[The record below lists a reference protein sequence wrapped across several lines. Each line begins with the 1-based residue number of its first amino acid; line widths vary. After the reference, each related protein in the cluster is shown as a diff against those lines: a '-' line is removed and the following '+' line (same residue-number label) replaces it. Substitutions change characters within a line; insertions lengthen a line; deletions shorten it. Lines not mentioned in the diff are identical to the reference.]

1 MPSSNKMLTMKNCL
15 KNLFFVASLL
25 FSSVVASQNLLTKSA
40 AVEQAFGQNLSVR
53 LARNSVQIAE
63 NNTSVFNTGQ
73 LPTVSANAGVD
84 LDEGGSRFDYNDG
97 SSLKANGATS
107 LSSSASLGVNY
118 LIYDGKARALNIE
131 RLRESK
137 ATADLEL
144 RQSMEFTALQLLNS
158 YYQVA
163 QLTENVAL
171 QKEALEVSK
180 QRLERTRYQYEYGQ
194 GIRLNVLNAEVDL
207 QRDSVNLLN
216 LEAQLENARRSLN
229 ALIGRPADTQFDID
243 TTVVY
248 GQGLS
253 LDAILK
259 QALQNNV
266 QLLLAEQD
274 LLLSEYDLRLAET
287 TNRPRISANATYAY
301 ALKDN
306 DTKSTID
313 WQNTRG
319 LNLGLSLRWDLF
331 DGGIRRTRMANS
343 RVLINNQQLLKDQLL
358 LDLERDVRNAWQNY
372 QTALFV
378 LDTERRNLATA
389 RLNFERSQGQ
399 FRLGQIISVEFRQ
412 AQLNLLA
419 AATNLSI
426 AKYNAKRFELELL
439 QLSGALLVAEF

>member
-1 MPSSNKMLTMKNCL
+1 MLNMKNCL
-15 KNLFFVASLL
+15 KYLLFATPLFFS
-25 FSSVVASQNLLTKSA
+25 FVVASQNILTKKA
-40 AVEQAFGQNLSVR
+40 AVEQAFEQNLSVR
-53 LARNSVQIAE
+53 LARNAVQIAE
-63 NNTSVFNTGQ
+63 NNTSIFNTGQ
-73 LPTVSANAGVD
+73 LPTVSANAGVG

-97 SSLKANGATS
+97 TSLKAKGATS
-107 LSSSASLGVNY
+107 LSGNASLSINY
-118 LIYDGKARALNIE
+118 VIYDGKARALNIE

-163 QLTENVAL
+163 QLTETVAL
-171 QKEALEVSK
+171 QREALEVSR

-229 ALIGRPADTQFDID
+229 TLIGRQADTTFEID

-253 LDAILK
+253 LDAILE
-259 QALQNNV
+259 QARQNNV

-287 TNRPRISANATYAY
+287 TNLPRISTNATYAY

-306 DTKSTID
+306 DTKSAID
-313 WQNTRG
+313 WQNIRG
-319 LNLGLSLRWDLF
+319 LNLGLNLRWDLF
-331 DGGIRRTRMANS
+331 DGGIRRTRIANN
-343 RVLINNQQLLKDQLL
+343 RVLVNNLQLAKDQLL

-378 LDTERRNLATA
+378 LNTERRNLATA
-389 RLNFERSQGQ
+389 RLNFERSQDQ

-412 AQLNLLA
+412 AQLNFLS

-439 QLSGALLVAEF
+439 QLSGALLGVGSRE

>member
-1 MPSSNKMLTMKNCL
+1 MKSCL
-15 KNLFFVASLL
+15 KYLLVALPFFYA
-25 FSSVVASQNLLTKSA
+25 SVVASQNQLTKKD
-40 AVEQAFGQNLSVR
+40 AVEMAFEKNLSVR
-53 LARNSVQIAE
+53 LARNAVQIAE
-63 NNTSVFNTGQ
+63 NNTSIFNTGQ
-73 LPTVSANAGVD
+73 LPTVSANAGVE

-97 SSLKANGATS
+97 TSLEANGATS
-107 LSSSASLGVNY
+107 LSGSASLGVNY

-144 RQSMEFTALQLLNS
+144 RQSMEFTALQMLNA

-171 QKEALEVSK
+171 QQEALEVSR

-207 QRDSVNLLN
+207 QRDSVTLLN
-216 LEAQLENARRSLN
+216 LQAQLENARRNLN
-229 ALIGRPADTQFDID
+229 AFMGRPAETTFQID

-248 GQGLS
+248 GRGLT
-253 LDAILK
+253 LEAILE
-259 QALQNNV
+259 QARQNNA
-266 QLLLAEQD
+266 QLLLAEKD

-287 TNRPRISANATYAY
+287 TNLPRISANATYAY

-306 DTKSTID
+306 DTQSSID

-319 LNLGLSLRWDLF
+319 LNVGLSLRWDLF
-331 DGGIRRTRMANS
+331 DGGIRRTRIANNK
-343 RVLINNQQLLKDQLL
+343 VLINNLQLTKDQLL

-372 QTALFV
+372 QTARFILQ
-378 LDTERRNLATA
+378 TERNNVATA
-389 RLNFERSQGQ
+389 RLNFERSEEQ
-399 FRLGQIISVEFRQ
+399 FRLGQITSVEFRQ

-419 AATNLSI
+419 ATTNLSL
-426 AKYNAKRFELELL
+426 AKYDAKRAELELL
-439 QLSGALLVAEF
+439 QLSGSLLVSEF